1 MQNRYRT
8 ILEYGEVEHIIEKS
22 RFIGYAKPIQRE
34 EEALA
39 FIEMIR
45 TKHKNATHNVPVY
58 ILGEN
63 NEIQRYSEDG
73 EPAGTAGT
81 PILDMLKKEEIK
93 NTVIVVTRYFG
104 SIKLGTGGLVRA
116 YTATAKLALQE
127 AKVIDKVMYH
137 VIRIRIDYTLLG
149 KVQNLLLNGNYV
161 IKDTV
166 FDDAVSLFVYGRID
180 ESDKLIKQIID
191 LTNAKAS
198 IDVVDTLYLNEE
210 DGVLINI

>member
-1 MQNRYRT
+1 MQKRYRT
-8 ILEYGEVEHIIEKS
+8 ILDYGEIEHIIEKS
-22 RFIGYAKPIQRE
+22 RFIGYAKPIQNE

-81 PILDMLKKEEIK
+81 PILDMLKREEIK

-104 SIKLGTGGLVRA
+104 GIKLGTGGLVRA
-116 YTATAKLALQE
+116 YTSTAKLALQK
-127 AKVIDKVMYH
+127 ARVVDKVLYH
-137 VIRIRIDYTLLG
+137 VIRVRIDYSLLG
-149 KVQNLLLNGNYV
+149 KVQNVLLNGNYV

-166 FDDAVSLFVYGRID
+166 FDDGVSLFVYGRID
-180 ESDKLIKQIID
+180 ESDQLIKQIID
-191 LTNAKAS
+191 LTNAHAK

-210 DGVLINI
+210 EGLLINK

>member
-22 RFIGYAKPIQRE
+22 RFIGYAKPIQNE

-81 PILDMLKKEEIK
+81 PILDMLKREEIK

-104 SIKLGTGGLVRA
+104 GIKLGTGGLVRA
-116 YTATAKLALQE
+116 YTSTAKLAIQK
-127 AKVIDKVMYH
+127 ARVVVKVLYH
-137 VIRIRIDYTLLG
+137 VIRVRIDYSLLG
-149 KVQNLLLNGNYV
+149 KVQNVLLNGNYV

-166 FDDAVSLFVYGRID
+166 FDDGVSLFVYGRID
-180 ESDKLIKQIID
+180 ESDQLIKQIID
-191 LTNAKAS
+191 LTNAHAK
-198 IDVVDTLYLNEE
+198 IDIVDTLYLNEE
-210 DGVLINI
+210 EGVLINK